1 MGLTNQLRRR
11 RVENEGCLLFLAGY
25 SLSAIRHFFH
35 FDVRSINLLDRV
47 HAGGFVLQTA
57 GKVM

>member
-1 MGLTNQLRRR
+1 MM
-11 RVENEGCLLFLAGY
+11 VACILAGH